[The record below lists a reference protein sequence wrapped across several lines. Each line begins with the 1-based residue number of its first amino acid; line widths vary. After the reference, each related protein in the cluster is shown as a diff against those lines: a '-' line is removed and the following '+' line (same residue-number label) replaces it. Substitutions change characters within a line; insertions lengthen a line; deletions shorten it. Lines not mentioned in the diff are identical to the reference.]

1 MESFI
6 PYFGC
11 GSKNLKGES
20 TIDFICIKYED
31 LIEKKNIPY
40 LNNHKVE
47 GDKNK
52 FYLTLSCINF
62 KERLTENGVEKSL
75 N

>member
-1 MESFI
+1 VESFI

-31 LIEKKNIPY
+31 LIEKKKIIPY

-47 GDKNK
+47 GDKTN
-52 FYLTLSCINF
+52 SI
-62 KERLTENGVEKSL
+62 
-75 N
+75 